1 MPTRPTR
8 EERESKLKKR
18 LETMPSVYEKVGIPT
33 IGEKSAKVMD
43 ATDMLKDVFTLLDNN
58 GVTKLERVKYL
69 NFARKVYRLRLKY
82 TGRALADEVA
92 REIVAY
98 HDRYPETNVDLL
110 KDIATAVTGVGA
122 ITGAGAGA
130 GARTPPGT

>member
-18 LETMPSVYEKVGIPT
+18 LEIMATTYEKVGIPT

-58 GVTKLERVKYL
+58 GITKLERVKYL
-69 NFARKVYRLRLKY
+69 NFARKVYRLKLKY
-82 TGRALADEVA
+82 TGRALTDEVE

-98 HDRYPETNVDLL
+98 HDRYPETDVNLL
-110 KDIATAVTGVGA
+110 RDIAVAVTGAKA
-122 ITGAGAGA
+122 ITGAGAGVGGRA
-130 GARTPPGT
+130 PPGT